1 MHRKD
6 GHVHTPFCPH
16 GSSDSFAS
24 YVEQAIRNGF
34 TSISFTEHA
43 PLPDGFIDPT
53 PDKDSAM
60 SFRYLIEYFEA
71 IESLKKE
78 YKNYI
83 DIKTGLEVDY
93 IAGFASETEK
103 FLNEY
108 GHFLDDSILSVH
120 FLKAHNQ
127 YFCLD
132 FDHHTFEQLIHLLGS
147 TSSVYRLYYQTVY
160 EAVVADLGSYKPRRI
175 GHLTLVRK
183 FQRLF
188 PEQEKHH
195 HLIQKIIVEMAKR
208 NMEMDVNVAGLRKEY
223 CGEIY
228 PPPSIIEFAKKENI
242 PLIYGSDAHNAKDV
256 GIHYKEFERIS

>member
-1 MHRKD
+1 MYRKD

-60 SFRYLIEYFEA
+60 SFHHLAEYFET
-71 IESLKKE
+71 IEALKKE
-78 YKNYI
+78 YQKYI

-93 IAGFASETEK
+93 ISGFEPETKK
-103 FLNEY
+103 FLNEF
-108 GHFLDDSILSVH
+108 GQFLDDSILSVH
-120 FLKAHNQ
+120 FLKADDQ
-127 YFCLD
+127 YFCVD
-132 FDHHTFEQLIHLLGS
+132 FDHYTFEKLVQRLGS
-147 TSSVYRLYYQTVY
+147 TSNVYKHYYETVY

-183 FQRLF
+183 FLKLF
-188 PEQEKHH
+188 PVQDTHH
-195 HLIQKIIVEMAKR
+195 HLIQKIIVEMAKQS
-208 NMEMDVNVAGLRKEY
+208 MQLDVNVAGLRKEY

-228 PPPSIIEFAKKENI
+228 PTLSIIEMAKKENI

-256 GIHYKEFERIS
+256 GIDYKKFERTL